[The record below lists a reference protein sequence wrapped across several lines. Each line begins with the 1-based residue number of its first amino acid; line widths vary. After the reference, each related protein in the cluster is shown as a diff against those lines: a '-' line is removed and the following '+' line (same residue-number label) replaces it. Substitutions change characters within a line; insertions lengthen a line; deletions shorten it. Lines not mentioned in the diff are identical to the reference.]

1 MAKIIITRFDGLA
14 SLSPARKNDKTG
26 EYDAMWMWKGT
37 EADYSEIEWYDT
49 ENSCPTEA
57 EIDAEVVRLQALSDA
72 EEYSRN
78 RKAEYPELAEQLDLL
93 YHDMTSGIGYKTGEW
108 YKAVNKVKT
117 DNPKG

>member
-49 ENSCPTEA
+49 ENSKPSEA
-57 EIDAEVVRLQALSDA
+57 EIDAEVTRLQAEADA
-72 EEYSRN
+72 QEYARN
-78 RKAEYPELAEQLDLL
+78 RKADYPDLGEQLDLL
-93 YHDMTSGIGYKTGEW
+93 YHDMTSGKGDKTGEW